1 MAFYEQDQGTILP
14 LRRQQRPD
22 PRAMRVP
29 EPHPGGAPTA
39 PNQAPS
45 PFTPQAAPPA
55 PYVNPS
61 ARIAQQ
67 MAGLQQ
73 MGIPQGVQQG
83 AVAQQ
88 ASNYAQRRL
97 AQLRRIAFQLP
108 PELQAQLAQADG
120 LDPAEAWRQ
129 ISGSFANFARGQ
141 GVADPRQMLVNRQ
154 GHRGQEPY

>member
-1 MAFYEQDQGTILP
+1 MD
-14 LRRQQRPD
+14 
-22 PRAMRVP
+22 
-29 EPHPGGAPTA
+29 GGAPAGAPAA

-45 PFTPQAAPPA
+45 PFAPQAAPPVPV
-55 PYVNPS
+55 PYVNPT

-67 MAGLQQ
+67 AAGLQA
-73 MGIPQGVQQG
+73 MGIPQGIQQG
-83 AVAQQ
+83 VMAQQ

-108 PELQAQLAQADG
+108 PELQAMLANPQQ
-120 LDPAEAWRQ
+120 LDPAAAWRQ
-129 ISGSFANFARGQ
+129 ISGMFGDYARQQ